1 MSELRRPGPWT
12 RRQFLKRLFW
22 GLWLPVLGA
31 FAAMMHRQRQLET
44 GAKTLVI
51 NASEVNGFL
60 VLDKVIISRE
70 GDRFF
75 AFENRCTHLGC
86 TIREARGDQLHCPC
100 HGSRFNRE
108 GLPVKGPA
116 SKPLYRLEAIY
127 SPETDKLWVK
137 LNR

>member
-1 MSELRRPGPWT
+1 MSELRRPSPWT

-22 GLWLPVLGA
+22 GLWLPIIGA
-31 FAAMMHRQRQLET
+31 MVAMMHRQRKLAG
-44 GAKTLVI
+44 GAKTIVI
-51 NASEVNGFL
+51 NASEVNDFL

-70 GDRFF
+70 SNHFL

-86 TIREARGDQLHCPC
+86 TIREARGDELHCPC
-100 HGSRFNRE
+100 HGSRFNRK

-116 SKPLYRLEAIY
+116 SKPLYRLEASY
-127 SPETDKLWVK
+127 SPETDKLLVK